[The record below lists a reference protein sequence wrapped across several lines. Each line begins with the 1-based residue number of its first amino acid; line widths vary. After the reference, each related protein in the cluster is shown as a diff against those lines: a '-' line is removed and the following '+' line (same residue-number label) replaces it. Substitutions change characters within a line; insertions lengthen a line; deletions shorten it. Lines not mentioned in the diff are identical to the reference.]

1 MKMEQAL
8 NITSEIG
15 KLQTVLVKRPGSEL
29 ENITPEYLESLLFDD
44 IPYLKMM
51 QKEHDFFA
59 KTMRDSNIEVLYLE
73 KLAAEALRE
82 ANNKES
88 FLTKMIKES
97 NQMDESALYVR
108 DYLMSF
114 DEEEMIRKLMSG
126 LKKSEIPSV
135 KRNI

>member
-1 MKMEQAL
+1 M
-8 NITSEIG
+8 I
-15 KLQTVLVKRPGSEL
+15 
-29 ENITPEYLESLLFDD
+29 
-44 IPYLKMM
+44 
-51 QKEHDFFA
+51 FA

-126 LKKSEIPSV
+126 LKNRKSPSV

>member
-126 LKKSEIPSV
+126 LKKIGNP
-135 KRNI
+135 RA